1 MNLGRRRS
9 EWRPRIIWGEETE
22 LRLRLT
28 FLSDRIEFAHCL
40 FLFFFMAQ
48 SEGKR
53 IQPKPGGVDG
63 GIDYGGN
70 DDVVGDVDIVPAHQ
84 RNQLDPCCEKG
95 N

>member
-1 MNLGRRRS
+1 
-9 EWRPRIIWGEETE
+9 
-22 LRLRLT
+22 
-28 FLSDRIEFAHCL
+28 
-40 FLFFFMAQ
+40 MAQ